1 MADSFELKA
10 IITAVDRLSAP
21 LKGMQRQL
29 KGFQKELSGLAV
41 GAGATGTAILGALA
55 GATMQAVDFEK
66 SMADVRKVVDGLE
79 SPKAFRQMQDDI
91 LNLSTKIPLAATEIA
106 DIVAQAGQSG
116 IKRSELSQFAE
127 DAAKIGVAW
136 DLSGQEAG
144 RTLAVWRTAFGLT
157 QKEVVELADK
167 VNYLG
172 NTGPA
177 NAASIAK
184 VVTEL
189 GGISQSAH
197 VASGDIAALASTIIG
212 VGINGDVAK
221 TGIKNFISGLTG
233 VSTGDQKKVAKAL
246 GFTPAMLAKSM
257 IQDSRGTM
265 LKVLEGVRKMA
276 PHKQYRIMEIL
287 FGKES
292 ADAILPLLTNLDT
305 LKANFNKVSDAQLY
319 SGAAAKEYA
328 IASDTAAADL
338 ARMKNQVTQI
348 TVEIGREFLPVIRDA
363 AKEFMPLLK
372 TFSQFI
378 KDNPEAVR
386 AAAKFGVALL
396 GVSASIGAISR
407 AVKIMNF
414 AMKMSPAKLLIGALV
429 LGEYEIIEH
438 WDEVGP
444 VIKKVWQE
452 IDNVVQKMGGWETA
466 IKSMAA
472 LAALYIGVRFI
483 ANIRTAIGVQD
494 GLTSAVGRTATAMK
508 GIGTIS
514 LIAGLIELGQYAQ
527 KLEKEHPWL
536 IKNFAADSLNSGFG
550 LNDKMDKWGKQ
561 FHDFVYE
568 KTGWQMPR
576 ADGYFSGQGYSPSVP
591 LDRPVGGRSQSEL
604 TVTFENA
611 PPGMRVIDPKSGD
624 PFMSVK
630 TDVAYSPFRNPR

>member
-79 SPKAFRQMQDDI
+79 SPEAFRQMQDDI
-91 LNLSTKIPLAATEIA
+91 LNLSAKIPLAATEIA

-189 GGISQSAH
+189 GGISKSAH
-197 VASGDIAALASTIIG
+197 VASGDVAALASTIIG

-246 GFTPAMLAKSM
+246 GFTPATLAKSM

-276 PHKQYRIMEIL
+276 PYEQNRIMEIL

-292 ADAILPLLTNLDT
+292 AEAIVPLLTNLDT

-319 SGAAAKEYA
+319 SGAAANEYA

-396 GVSASIGAISR
+396 GVSASIGAISQ

-429 LGEYEIIEH
+429 LGAYEIIEH

-452 IDNVVQKMGGWETA
+452 VDNVAQELGGWENVIEGVGAVMAGSFA
-466 IKSMAA
+466 IKTLGSLREAVA
-472 LAALYIGVRFI
+472 LAGALSGTLGKIGKMGAMTVTIGI
-483 ANIRTAIGVQD
+483 AVSMLQALKELETDAKAAGESS
-494 GLTSAVGRTATAMK
+494 GAFAVHKMQA
-508 GIGTIS
+508 
-514 LIAGLIELGQYAQ
+514 
-527 KLEKEHPWL
+527 KERERGYY
-536 IKNFAADSLNSGFG
+536 GFG
-550 LNDKMDKWGKQ
+550 ERAKEIWASI
-561 FHDFVYE
+561 
-568 KTGWQMPR
+568 TGQDYTPPIP
-576 ADGYFSGQGYSPSVP
+576 DGRYSPNVGLS
-591 LDRPVGGRSQSEL
+591 RPVGGRSQSEL

-630 TDVAYSPFRNPR
+630 TDVAYSPFRNPG

>member
-79 SPKAFRQMQDDI
+79 SPEAFRQMQDDI
-91 LNLSTKIPLAATEIA
+91 LNLSAKIPLAATEIA

-197 VASGDIAALASTIIG
+197 VASGDVAALASTIIG

-233 VSTGDQKKVAKAL
+233 VATGDQKKVAKAL
-246 GFTPAMLAKSM
+246 GFTPATLAKSM

-276 PHKQYRIMEIL
+276 PYKQNRIMEIL

-292 ADAILPLLTNLDT
+292 AEAIVPLLTNLDT

-319 SGAAAKEYA
+319 SGAAANEYA

-396 GVSASIGAISR
+396 GVSASIGAISQ

-429 LGEYEIIEH
+429 LGAYEIIEH

-452 IDNVVQKMGGWETA
+452 VDNVAQELGGWENVIEGVGAVMAGSFA
-466 IKSMAA
+466 IKTLGSLREAVA
-472 LAALYIGVRFI
+472 LAGALSGTLGKIGKMGAMTV
-483 ANIRTAIGVQD
+483 TIGIVVSMLQALKELETD
-494 GLTSAVGRTATAMK
+494 AKAAGESSGAFAVHKMQA
-508 GIGTIS
+508 
-514 LIAGLIELGQYAQ
+514 
-527 KLEKEHPWL
+527 KERERGYY
-536 IKNFAADSLNSGFG
+536 GFG
-550 LNDKMDKWGKQ
+550 ERAKEIWAGI
-561 FHDFVYE
+561 
-568 KTGWQMPR
+568 TGQDYTPPIP
-576 ADGYFSGQGYSPSVP
+576 DGRYSPNVGLS
-591 LDRPVGGRSQSEL
+591 RPVGGRSQSEL

-630 TDVAYSPFRNPR
+630 TDVAYSPFRNPH

>member
-79 SPKAFRQMQDDI
+79 SPEAFRQMQDDI
-91 LNLSTKIPLAATEIA
+91 LNLSAKIPLAATEIA

-189 GGISQSAH
+189 GGISKSAH
-197 VASGDIAALASTIIG
+197 VASGDVAALASTIIG

-246 GFTPAMLAKSM
+246 GFTPATLAKSM

-276 PHKQYRIMEIL
+276 PYKQNRIMEIL

-292 ADAILPLLTNLDT
+292 AEAIVPLLTNLDT

-319 SGAAAKEYA
+319 SGAAANEYA

-396 GVSASIGAISR
+396 GVSASIGAISQ

-429 LGEYEIIEH
+429 LGAYEIIEH

-452 IDNVVQKMGGWETA
+452 VDNVAQELGGWENVIEGVGAVMAGSFA
-466 IKSMAA
+466 IKTLGSLREAVA
-472 LAALYIGVRFI
+472 LAGALSGTLGKIGKMGAMNVTIGI
-483 ANIRTAIGVQD
+483 AVSMLQALKELETDAKAAGESS
-494 GLTSAVGRTATAMK
+494 GAFAVHKMQA
-508 GIGTIS
+508 
-514 LIAGLIELGQYAQ
+514 
-527 KLEKEHPWL
+527 KERERGYY
-536 IKNFAADSLNSGFG
+536 GFG
-550 LNDKMDKWGKQ
+550 ERAKEIWASI
-561 FHDFVYE
+561 
-568 KTGWQMPR
+568 TGQDYTPPIP
-576 ADGYFSGQGYSPSVP
+576 DGRYSPNVGLS
-591 LDRPVGGRSQSEL
+591 RPVGGRSQSEL

-630 TDVAYSPFRNPR
+630 TDVAYSPFRNPG

>member
-79 SPKAFRQMQDDI
+79 SPEAFRQMQDDI
-91 LNLSTKIPLAATEIA
+91 LNLSAKIPLAATEIA

-246 GFTPAMLAKSM
+246 GFTPATLAKSM

-319 SGAAAKEYA
+319 SGAAANEYA

-396 GVSASIGAISR
+396 GVSASIGAISQ

-429 LGEYEIIEH
+429 LGAYEIIEH

-452 IDNVVQKMGGWETA
+452 VDNVAQELGGWENVIEGVGAVMAGSFA
-466 IKSMAA
+466 IKTLGSLREAVA
-472 LAALYIGVRFI
+472 LAGALSGTLGKIGKMGAMTVTIGI
-483 ANIRTAIGVQD
+483 AVSMLQALKELETDAKAAGESS
-494 GLTSAVGRTATAMK
+494 GAFAVHKMQA
-508 GIGTIS
+508 
-514 LIAGLIELGQYAQ
+514 
-527 KLEKEHPWL
+527 KERERGYY
-536 IKNFAADSLNSGFG
+536 GFG
-550 LNDKMDKWGKQ
+550 ERAKEIWASI
-561 FHDFVYE
+561 
-568 KTGWQMPR
+568 TGQDYTPPIP
-576 ADGYFSGQGYSPSVP
+576 DGRYSPNVGLS
-591 LDRPVGGRSQSEL
+591 RPVGGRSQSEL

>member
-116 IKRSELSQFAE
+116 IKRSELSQLAE

-167 VNYLG
+167 VNHLG

-197 VASGDIAALASTIIG
+197 VASGDVAALASTIIG

-233 VSTGDQKKVAKAL
+233 VSTRDQKKVAKAL
-246 GFTPAMLAKSM
+246 GFSPATLAKSM

-265 LKVLEGVRKMA
+265 LKVLDGVRKMA
-276 PHKQYRIMEIL
+276 PYKQNRIMEIL

-292 ADAILPLLTNLDT
+292 AEAIVPLLTNLDT

-319 SGAAAKEYA
+319 SGAAANEYA

-338 ARMKNQVTQI
+338 ALMKNQVTQI

-363 AKEFMPLLK
+363 AKEFMPLLN

-386 AAAKFGVALL
+386 SAAKFGVALL

-414 AMKMSPAKLLIGALV
+414 AMQMSPAKLLIGALV
-429 LGEYEIIEH
+429 LGAYEIIEH

-452 IDNVVQKMGGWETA
+452 VDNVAQELGGWENVIEGVGAVMAGSFA
-466 IKSMAA
+466 IKTLGSLREAVA
-472 LAALYIGVRFI
+472 LAGALSGTLGKIGKMGAMTVTIGI
-483 ANIRTAIGVQD
+483 AVSMLQALKELETDAKAAGESS
-494 GLTSAVGRTATAMK
+494 GAFAVHKMQA
-508 GIGTIS
+508 
-514 LIAGLIELGQYAQ
+514 
-527 KLEKEHPWL
+527 KERERGYY
-536 IKNFAADSLNSGFG
+536 GFG
-550 LNDKMDKWGKQ
+550 ERAKEIWAGI
-561 FHDFVYE
+561 
-568 KTGWQMPR
+568 TGQDYTPPIP
-576 ADGYFSGQGYSPSVP
+576 DGRYTPNVGLS
-591 LDRPVGGRSQSEL
+591 RPVGGRSQSEL

-611 PPGMRVIDPKSGD
+611 PPGMRVIDLKSGD

-630 TDVAYSPFRNPR
+630 TDVGYSPFRNPR

>member
-79 SPKAFRQMQDDI
+79 SPEAFRQMQDDI
-91 LNLSTKIPLAATEIA
+91 LNLSAKIPLAATEIA

-197 VASGDIAALASTIIG
+197 VASGDVAALASTIIG

-233 VSTGDQKKVAKAL
+233 VSTGDQRKVAKAL
-246 GFTPAMLAKSM
+246 GFTPATLAKSM

-276 PHKQYRIMEIL
+276 PYKQNRIMEIL

-292 ADAILPLLTNLDT
+292 AEAIVPLLTNLDT

-319 SGAAAKEYA
+319 SGAAANEYV

-396 GVSASIGAISR
+396 GVSASIGAISQ

-429 LGEYEIIEH
+429 LGAYEIIEH

-452 IDNVVQKMGGWETA
+452 VDNVAQELGGWENVIEGVGAVMAGSFA
-466 IKSMAA
+466 IKTLGSLREAVA
-472 LAALYIGVRFI
+472 LAGALSGTLGKIGKMGAMTVTI
-483 ANIRTAIGVQD
+483 AI
-494 GLTSAVGRTATAMK
+494 AVSMLQALKELETDAKAAGESSGAFAMHK
-508 GIGTIS
+508 MQ
-514 LIAGLIELGQYAQ
+514 A
-527 KLEKEHPWL
+527 KERERGYY
-536 IKNFAADSLNSGFG
+536 GFG
-550 LNDKMDKWGKQ
+550 ERAKEIWASI
-561 FHDFVYE
+561 
-568 KTGWQMPR
+568 TGQDYTPPIP
-576 ADGYFSGQGYSPSVP
+576 DGRYSPNVGLS
-591 LDRPVGGRSQSEL
+591 RPVGGRSQSEL

-630 TDVAYSPFRNPR
+630 TDVAYSPFRTPG